1 MVLEFIVPICLKN
14 GQTIGKKIFSIAVM
28 RTDCVRVSPVVM
40 FMRAILGKY
49 TVETMI
55 PTIIVIMMIFGVGSY
70 VTLAVLFLIFL
81 FQIILVIATKTN
93 SFIHDILSST
103 VVVDLQSQMI
113 FDSLE
118 AKNEYIL
125 RLHSEDAKNA
135 KYF

>member
-1 MVLEFIVPICLKN
+1 
-14 GQTIGKKIFSIAVM
+14 
-28 RTDCVRVSPVVM
+28 
-40 FMRAILGKY
+40 
-49 TVETMI
+49 MI

-70 VTLAVLFLIFL
+70 ITLAVLFLIFL

-125 RLHSEDAKNA
+125 RLHSEDAQNA